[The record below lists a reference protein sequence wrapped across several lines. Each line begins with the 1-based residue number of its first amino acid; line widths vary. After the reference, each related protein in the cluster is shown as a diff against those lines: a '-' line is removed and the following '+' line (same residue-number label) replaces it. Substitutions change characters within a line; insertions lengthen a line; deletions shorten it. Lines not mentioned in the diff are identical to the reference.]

1 MQSAFAAGSRVV
13 GPCHQVAKDVAKGFE
28 FLGQKPQFVALRA
41 KAYDFMSCDLPDGT
55 SLPVIRNGYHVVAR
69 GGNRI
74 YDAFTGP
81 AGMTVAD
88 YMARLQARYDFDWSV
103 VATP

>member
-1 MQSAFAAGSRVV
+1 MPWCAFAGYVQ
-13 GPCHQVAKDVAKGFE
+13 GLGDV
-28 FLGQKPQFVALRA
+28 
-41 KAYDFMSCDLPDGT
+41 LPA
-55 SLPVIRNGYHVVAR
+55 PAMAHVVVR
-69 GGNRI
+69 VGDRI

-88 YMARLQARYDFDWSV
+88 YMARLQARYGFDWSV